1 MMMNHN
7 LTIFISVAEM
17 GSITKAAKTLFITQP
32 AVSNAIHKLEKEL
45 DVRLFYRDKRNG
57 LILTEVG
64 QQVLALAREMLTL
77 DNRIQQ
83 VALNDKGIVGGHLR
97 IGTLPSLTATIVT
110 QTLQDYRQLY
120 PEVVIEIK
128 EGHPREINEMVANHR
143 VDLAVS
149 AGPYGQFDHEELMTD
164 RIIAAYPTQ
173 HRGLSELNL
182 TTTNEMLIFNQPAFE
197 TVLDNL
203 NRRQPF
209 VDMRQVITVQS
220 AEAAMAM
227 VKAEIGVGII
237 SEYTLDSL
245 GENLQKCP
253 VSPTVNFD
261 IGVFANDLRDV
272 SPAAREFI
280 RILKLKSQSM
290 QS

>member
-7 LTIFISVAEM
+7 LSIFISVAEI

-64 QQVLALAREMLTL
+64 QRVLTLAREMLAL
-77 DNRIQQ
+77 DNRIRQA
-83 VALNDKGIVGGHLR
+83 ALNDKGLIGGHLR
-97 IGTLPSLTATIVT
+97 IGTLPSLTATVVT
-110 QTLQDYRQLY
+110 QTLQEYRQLY

-128 EGHPREINEMVANHR
+128 EGRPREINEMVANHR

-149 AGPYGQFDHEELMTD
+149 AGPYGQFDHEKLLTD
-164 RIIAAYPTQ
+164 RIIAACSSG
-173 HRGLSELNL
+173 HRELSELNL
-182 TTTNEMLIFNQPAFE
+182 TTTNETLVFNQPAFE
-197 TVLDNL
+197 TILDNL

-209 VDMRQVITVQS
+209 VDMRQVIMVQS

-227 VKAEIGVGII
+227 VKADIGVGII

-253 VSPTVNFD
+253 VTPIVNFD
-261 IGVFANDLRDV
+261 IGVFANDLSDV
-272 SPAAREFI
+272 SPAAKEFI
-280 RILKLKSQSM
+280 RILKLQAK
-290 QS
+290 

>member
-7 LTIFISVAEM
+7 LMIFINVAEM

-64 QQVLALAREMLTL
+64 QQVLTLAREMLAL

-83 VALNDKGIVGGHLR
+83 VALNDKGIIGGHLR
-97 IGTLPSLTATIVT
+97 IGTLPSLTATVVT
-110 QTLQDYRQLY
+110 KTLQTYRQLY

-149 AGPYGQFDHEELMTD
+149 AGPYAQFDHEKLMTD
-164 RIIAAYPTQ
+164 RIIAAYSTQ
-173 HRGLSELNL
+173 HRDLSELNL
-182 TTTNEMLIFNQPAFE
+182 TTTNETLIFNQPAFE

-209 VDMRQVITVQS
+209 VDMQQVIMVQS

-227 VKAEIGVGII
+227 VKANIGIGII

-245 GENLQKCP
+245 GGNLQKCP
-253 VSPTVNFD
+253 VSPAVDFD
-261 IGVFANDLRDV
+261 IGIFANNLGDV
-272 SPAAREFI
+272 SPAAKEFI
-280 RILKLKSQSM
+280 RILKLKVQ
-290 QS
+290 QAHD